1 MFGMPIGVLLIAYA
15 PWLLALGGAF
25 YLGLRAVRA
34 LERRAGSRK
43 ELDEAQERL
52 LRLEESVAGL
62 AEHVTRLADGQ
73 EFTTRLL
80 SERQSR

>member
-1 MFGMPIGVLLIAYA
+1 MLGMPWGMLLIAYA
-15 PWLLALGGAF
+15 PWLLGLCGAF

-34 LERRAGSRK
+34 LERRAGSRR
-43 ELDEAQERL
+43 EVEEAQERL

-62 AEHVTRLADGQ
+62 TDQMTKLADGQ

-80 SERQSR
+80 SERK

>member
-1 MFGMPIGVLLIAYA
+1 MSWGVLLIAYA
-15 PWLLALGGAF
+15 PWLLGLSGAF

-43 ELDEAQERL
+43 ELEEVQERL
-52 LRLEESVAGL
+52 LRLEDTVSGL
-62 AEHVTRLADGQ
+62 TDQMTKLADGQ

-80 SERQSR
+80 SQRK

>member
-1 MFGMPIGVLLIAYA
+1 MLGMPWGAILLAYA
-15 PWLLALGGAF
+15 PWILGLGGAF

-34 LERRAGSRK
+34 LERRAGTRK
-43 ELDEAQERL
+43 DAEEAQERL

-62 AEHVTRLADGQ
+62 SDQMTKLADGQ

-80 SERQSR
+80 SERK